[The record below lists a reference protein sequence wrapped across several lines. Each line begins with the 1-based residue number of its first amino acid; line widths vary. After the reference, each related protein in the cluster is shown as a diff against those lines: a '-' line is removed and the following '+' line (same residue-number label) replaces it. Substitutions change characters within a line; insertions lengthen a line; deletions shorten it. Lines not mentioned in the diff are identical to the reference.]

1 MLFTIITVTRNNLDG
16 LKRTAQSV
24 KSQSFEGYEWIIIDG
39 ASTDGTKELLLSLNA
54 LSISEPDNGIYDA
67 MNKGIQRANGFFVI
81 FMNAGDTFTDEH
93 TLLNIASYI
102 EEVQETPDFI
112 YGDALEQISGDKTA
126 YKKARPYSKAKTGMF
141 THHQAMLYR
150 HDKIDDLRYDTSY
163 SIAADYKFTLQYL
176 ENCSTVLYAPFPI
189 CLFEQGG
196 VSQQN
201 AKQGRTEQFRIRE
214 ELNTVSPLQNK
225 ITSILQAMNLKFRSA
240 CPALYWK
247 LKSKS

>member
-1 MLFTIITVTRNNLDG
+1 MLFTIITVTRNNRDG

-54 LSISEPDNGIYDA
+54 LSISEPDDGIYDA
-67 MNKGIQRANGFFVI
+67 MNKGIKRANGFFVI
-81 FMNAGDTFTDEH
+81 FMNAGDTFADEH

-112 YGDALEQISGDKTA
+112 YGDALEQLNDDKTA

-141 THHQAMLYR
+141 THHQAMIYR
-150 HDKIDDLRYDTSY
+150 HDKIDTLRYDTAY
-163 SIAADYKFTLQYL
+163 KIAADYKFTLQYL

-196 VSQQN
+196 LSQQN
-201 AKQGRTEQFRIRE
+201 ADQGRQEQSTIRCELGIASPMQNSMITVLQRLNMVFR
-214 ELNTVSPLQNK
+214 K
-225 ITSILQAMNLKFRSA
+225 C
-240 CPALYWK
+240 CPKLYWK
-247 LKSKS
+247 LKAKR